1 MRAANS
7 AWAAA
12 CALAI
17 VGAIPAFAATNP
29 CSWSR
34 DLKLIHGKIHTM
46 DSRNSVISEVVIRD
60 GRFVAVGEAA
70 NQVTGPC
77 TTVIELHGGTV
88 VPGLID
94 NHNHFISLGLRPGY
108 DVRLETAFSIPAIF
122 DRIKERIRIAPKGGF
137 IIGTAGWSVN
147 QFAEKRMPTMQ
158 KLDQAVPGNPVFIY
172 PTGQGGAVRNHLAKA
187 FFEEKQMKIADNG
200 TLPGG
205 GIGGGQIGEAIGA
218 LRTRQT
224 FDDEKRGDIEA
235 MTYSVS
241 LGLTRMLIKAST
253 FCAGRRT

>member
-108 DVRLETAFSIPAIF
+108 DVRLETAP
-122 DRIKERIRIAPKGGF
+122 D
-137 IIGTAGWSVN
+137 
-147 QFAEKRMPTMQ
+147 
-158 KLDQAVPGNPVFIY
+158 NPVFIY
-172 PTGQGGAVRNHLAKA
+172 PTGQGGAVMNHMAKA